1 MATIFIH
8 NEYWDER
15 TGREIVM
22 QAAKAADGLYTPES
36 IHVYTPASLDARGDE
51 WGECSIWWSVNIPTS
66 DYCTERDTMY
76 AIVDAIRDA
85 RIRVKDAGVTT
96 DEYARCDFDTL
107 MHALY
112 DPSIMEEIERTT
124 A

>member
-1 MATIFIH
+1 MHMATIIIH

-15 TGREIVM
+15 TGRDILM

-36 IHVYTPASLDARGDE
+36 IHVYTPSVLDARGDE
-51 WGECSIWWSVNIPTS
+51 WGECSIWWSVNIPNS
-66 DYCTERDTMY
+66 DDYTMNNTMY

-85 RIRVKDAGVTT
+85 GIRVKDAGVMD
-96 DEYARCDFDTL
+96 DEYARCDYNT
-107 MHALY
+107 MTEALFGPILT
-112 DPSIMEEIERTT
+112 DDI